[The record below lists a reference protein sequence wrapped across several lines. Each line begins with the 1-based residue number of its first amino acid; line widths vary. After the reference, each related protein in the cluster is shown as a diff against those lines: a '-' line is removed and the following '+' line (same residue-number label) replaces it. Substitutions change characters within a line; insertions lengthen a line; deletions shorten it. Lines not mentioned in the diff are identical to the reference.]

1 MNKYDLTGQKFGRWT
16 VLERDLNYRK
26 EHNLK
31 NQETY
36 WKCQCECGTIKT
48 IVRGNLINGKSSS
61 CGCLRREQMQSTSEI
76 HIGERFGRLIVLE
89 RDNDFYKDKNPRK
102 HKSVFKCICDC
113 GNTISVVSD
122 SLRQGKTQSCG
133 CLNSLGEQRI
143 KQILNENN
151 VMFQVQK
158 TFETCVSPQTRCKYR
173 FDFYINNSFLLEF
186 DGIQHFQE
194 GGWNSQEDF
203 LGIQTRD
210 AFKNNWCKENHIP
223 LKRIPYWKID
233 TLTLED
239 IMGDKYLIIW

>member
-89 RDNDFYKDKNPRK
+89 RDNDFYKDKILENIK
-102 HKSVFKCICDC
+102 VH
-113 GNTISVVSD
+113 
-122 SLRQGKTQSCG
+122 
-133 CLNSLGEQRI
+133 LNVYVIVGVL
-143 KQILNENN
+143 
-151 VMFQVQK
+151 FQ
-158 TFETCVSPQTRCKYR
+158 
-173 FDFYINNSFLLEF
+173 
-186 DGIQHFQE
+186 
-194 GGWNSQEDF
+194 W
-203 LGIQTRD
+203 
-210 AFKNNWCKENHIP
+210 
-223 LKRIPYWKID
+223 
-233 TLTLED
+233 
-239 IMGDKYLIIW
+239 